1 MIPISKAADII
12 GVNSSRIYASA
23 KYRDYII
30 NASPKQFDIERY
42 QTDVRLEEATAL
54 ESYDFIF
61 YLKHICKITYRDI
74 VKGIVSSAS
83 ITYMRI
89 SKKTIAKI
97 MDKNKERYPKCY
109 QAFLDN
115 PFGD

>member
-1 MIPISKAADII
+1 MTSIAEAADII
-12 GVNSSRIYASA
+12 GVNSSRIYVSS
-23 KYRDYII
+23 KYVKYII
-30 NASPKQFDIERY
+30 DGSPKQFDIERY
-42 QTDVRLEEATAL
+42 QTEVRLEEATAM
-54 ESYDFIF
+54 EAYDFIF

-83 ITYMRI
+83 ITYMRV
-89 SKKTIAKI
+89 SKKTVIEI
-97 MDKNKERYPKCY
+97 MNRGKEQFPECY